1 MKSGRCAGRP
11 RNVARPASFFPPR
24 YSTTTTHD
32 NKKEIAKQNINDRKK
47 GIDTPPNKK
56 DDRHFCL
63 PMKKKVNK
71 IVQMATMMK
80 QTSVR
85 FGRANG
91 SLRRSWKTVPSV
103 KFISGFNESHA
114 RIGSHSRHQAA
125 FGQGHAATATR
136 SFFFF
141 EIFLWFLVQSI
152 KYDYRRISWRGRWR

>member
-1 MKSGRCAGRP
+1 MSPDRP
-11 RNVARPASFFPPR
+11 LFSPLVIQLPPLTITR
-24 YSTTTTHD
+24 RKLL
-32 NKKEIAKQNINDRKK
+32 NKILMTAKK

-141 EIFLWFLVQSI
+141 FFEIFL
-152 KYDYRRISWRGRWR
+152 

>member
-1 MKSGRCAGRP
+1 MSPDRP
-11 RNVARPASFFPPR
+11 LFFPLVIQLPPLTITR
-24 YSTTTTHD
+24 RKLL
-32 NKKEIAKQNINDRKK
+32 NKILMTAKK

-114 RIGSHSRHQAA
+114 RIASHSRHQAA